1 MLDNFRRN
9 NPHSTRLQSPYS
21 RLQEALSE
29 AGDESAKA
37 EGFGMEAPNADS
49 RGDPEPSRSGRESVS
64 KLIVGPDIKLKGA
77 EITDCDTLVVEG
89 RVEASMDSRVIQ
101 IAEHGVFVGK
111 AGIDVAEIRGR
122 FEGELTAR
130 KKLVIRA
137 TGKVSG
143 KVRYGKI
150 AIDEGGELSG
160 DIAALPETKG
170 PGVARAAEQA
180 GGGVASGC
188 AAATEQAGR
197 GVPSGRAA
205 ATEQAGRRV
214 PSGRA
219 AAVEQADR
227 GVALSFRRCLLRATP
242 RVRQ

>member
-1 MLDNFRRN
+1 MIGHRPEEKGGVDMLDNFRRRDI
-9 NPHSTRLQSPYS
+9 PQSSRLQSPYS
-21 RLQEALSE
+21 RMQEALSA
-29 AGDESAKA
+29 AGAESAKP
-37 EGFGMEAPNADS
+37 EPSGIELPKADS
-49 RGDPEPSRSGRESVS
+49 RDDMKPSRSGDETVS

-130 KKLVIRA
+130 TQLVIRA

-143 KVRYGKI
+143 KVRYGKV
-150 AIDEGGELSG
+150 AIEEGGEISG

-170 PGVARAAEQA
+170 PGVARAPDPGRIPAANPAVPALAQA
-180 GGGVASGC
+180 GTQPLPGKPAGASH
-188 AAATEQAGR
+188 
-197 GVPSGRAA
+197 
-205 ATEQAGRRV
+205 
-214 PSGRA
+214 
-219 AAVEQADR
+219 
-227 GVALSFRRCLLRATP
+227 
-242 RVRQ
+242 

>member
-1 MLDNFRRN
+1 MLDNFRRRDVLQ
-9 NPHSTRLQSPYS
+9 STRLQSPYS
-21 RLQEALSE
+21 RLQEALSA
-29 AGDESAKA
+29 AGDEPEKA
-37 EGFGMEAPNADS
+37 EGFAIESPKADL
-49 RGDPEPSRSGRESVS
+49 RGGTESPRPSGETVS

-130 KKLVIRA
+130 KQLVIRA

-150 AIDEGGELSG
+150 AIEEGGELSG

-170 PGVARAAEQA
+170 AGARAVDQGRSPTATPAAPGPAQA
-180 GGGVASGC
+180 GA
-188 AAATEQAGR
+188 QLL
-197 GVPSGRAA
+197 PSKPAWTQTGTQPQPEIGRAH
-205 ATEQAGRRV
+205 V
-214 PSGRA
+214 
-219 AAVEQADR
+219 
-227 GVALSFRRCLLRATP
+227 
-242 RVRQ
+242 